1 MVAKYVI
8 TIVIKIIYGILFQPN
23 FEISNEI

>member
-8 TIVIKIIYGILFQPN
+8 TIAIKIIYGILFQHN